1 MLSQLLRR
9 IHWSCVVFLPLDE
22 IKRRQL
28 FKAITKHYKTDQN
41 LDNLWTAVCFF
52 LFHICLWDNDTLLL
66 PFQKPCWKEK
76 VQKTLKENFDGVR
89 VCFILVVCLAT
100 LITQNVLCYFNCC
113 REVGCGQ
120 PSSLSCNMVQNKLR
134 TLPLVRNLWT
144 TAGGSPS
151 HPPVRQDVLP
161 DPLESLVWG
170 REFRGWCFNQ
180 RDAIP
185 QPESWPQHGKFP
197 YWLSRARLW
206 LPSSPPCV
214 LRK

>member
-1 MLSQLLRR
+1 MLSQLLRS
-9 IHWSCVVFLPLDE
+9 IHWSCVFFLPLDE

-41 LDNLWTAVCFF
+41 LDNLWTAVFF
-52 LFHICLWDNDTLLL
+52 FSTSVCETHCIATALPETMLKRESPKDSKGKLRCREGVFHSGGLFCNLDNTD
-66 PFQKPCWKEK
+66 
-76 VQKTLKENFDGVR
+76 
-89 VCFILVVCLAT
+89 
-100 LITQNVLCYFNCC
+100 VLRCCKCC
-113 REVGCGQ
+113 RDVGCGQ
-120 PSSLSCNMVQNKLR
+120 PSSLSCNMVQNKLL

-161 DPLESLVWG
+161 DPLESLVPG
-170 REFRGWCFNQ
+170 REFRGWHLNQ
-180 RDAIP
+180 SDAIP
-185 QPESWPQHGKFP
+185 QPELWPQHGKFP

-206 LPSSPPCV
+206 LPSSSPCV